1 MKKLLL
7 FIILALTIGSFD
19 GFAQK
24 AKPSK
29 AEREKMWREMQEF
42 KMKFLA
48 QEMDLKESQQK
59 KFFELYDQ
67 MSEEKRKVFRETKA
81 LEKKL
86 KNNPDASDEEY
97 SKVSEA
103 ITEAKEKDARIEREY
118 DAKFATFLSSKQI
131 FKMKAAEEKFRDK
144 MRDMHKK
151 KKLRTPRKNK

>member
-7 FIILALTIGSFD
+7 FIILALTLGAFD

-24 AKPSK
+24 TRPGKV
-29 AEREKMWREMQEF
+29 EREKMWREMQEF

-59 KFFELYDQ
+59 KFFELYEQ

-86 KNNPDASDEEY
+86 KNNPDATDEEY
-97 SKVSEA
+97 SRVSAA
-103 ITEAKEKDARIEREY
+103 ITEAKEKEARIDKEY
-118 DAKFATFLSSKQI
+118 DAKFSTFLTSRQI

-144 MRDMHKK
+144 MRDMHNKR
-151 KKLRTPRKNK
+151 KLKTPQRNK